1 MKQDEVG
8 KAKSEAV
15 RAREELGRA
24 GDLKAH
30 SQRLAALEA
39 AVSARGEELQWSQRA
54 FEELDSATRSLHLA
68 KVPPVGPMHFG
79 AQECVFTSCHLL
91 TRSFWSLTG
100 WGQAKQRADC

>member
-1 MKQDEVG
+1 MKQDDVG

-24 GDLKAH
+24 GELKAH

-39 AVSARGEELQWSQRA
+39 AASARGQELEWSQRT

-68 KVPPVGPMHFG
+68 KVWLVGP
-79 AQECVFTSCHLL
+79 
-91 TRSFWSLTG
+91 TRM
-100 WGQAKQRADC
+100 C